1 MSNNRVGIYTRVSS
15 DTQVIEG
22 HSLKWQEL
30 ELERYAKEHKLNVI
44 DRYVEKGISGEDI
57 ETRPQLKRLLE
68 DVKSKK
74 INNVLVYKVDR
85 LGRQNLTNAI
95 IASELVNSK
104 CTLTTSAYGE
114 IDLQKAY
121 GQFIYNIFSSL
132 SQFEVDNLSER
143 VKNGKKQRVRNGLYI
158 NSYNVY
164 GYDNYYD
171 SFKGT
176 RLLKINEFE
185 SKIIKN
191 IYELYLNGISM
202 NNIAKELNNKKIPC
216 KRGGH
221 WCQST
226 IYQILTNKLYIGIVV
241 YNGNEKKDYFENKG
255 VHTPIIDLEIFH
267 KVQDLIKSKK
277 RYNAKKFP
285 NEYSYFS
292 PVLVCE
298 EDNSSFKPKQTK
310 AKDKTSVRYYC
321 NDKKNKIASIKHI
334 ELEKIF
340 ARELQNVNLKYD
352 EKVIKSIFQNNDYE
366 IILKLLNKV
375 KQEQNNLFEY
385 YNNDI
390 ISESDLKDRLVII
403 NSKKEELLKE
413 QEKLKNKIVDYNDIT
428 KNQVHDLLDN
438 NLMTNFLNLK
448 QKDKMNFVN
457 LFIEKIVINE
467 LHNISIVWKNTKKA
481 MS

>member
-22 HSLKWQEL
+22 HSLEWQEL

-44 DRYVEKGISGEDI
+44 DKYVEKGISGEDI

-104 CTLTTSAYGE
+104 CSLTTSAYGE

-292 PVLVCE
+292 PVLVCGK
-298 EDNSSFKPKQTK
+298 DNSSFKPKQTK

-321 NDKKNKIASIKHI
+321 KNKDCLMPSIKHTD
-334 ELEKIF
+334 LEIIF
-340 ARELQNVNLKYD
+340 ANELKCIKLEYNEKCVKEVFKNEEYD
-352 EKVIKSIFQNNDYE
+352 
-366 IILKLLNKV
+366 IILKMLNKLKNEQNELFDYHTNNIIQDDDFKERLNIINTK
-375 KQEQNNLFEY
+375 KQELQKMQEKLKRKIII

-390 ISESDLKDRLVII
+390 
-403 NSKKEELLKE
+403 
-413 QEKLKNKIVDYNDIT
+413 KNKVVN
-428 KNQVHDLLDN
+428 LLNN
-438 NLMTNFLNLK
+438 NLMITFENLS
-448 QKDKMNFVN
+448 QIDKMNFVN
-457 LFIEKIVINE
+457 LFIDKIIIYKDHTIN
-467 LHNISIVWKNTKKA
+467 IKWKKQ
-481 MS
+481 